1 MVPKAS
7 LVLNLDYASF
17 RHTDQAGY
25 LEIYYGFYPRLI
37 SYEFRDGKYAGAVGL
52 KVTLTKKTTDEKILD
67 QSFSLP
73 ISVKD
78 TLDESFGYTFVSQAG
93 YSLPYGQY
101 VLSVLAVDSLSA
113 ERKDSIR
120 LLISVNPFLSTS
132 ISDLELCSSIKESDD
147 KTDPF
152 FKNSMIVVPNPTL
165 VFGVTASPVMF
176 AYAEVYNVSKDTSYL
191 LKTMI
196 TDSRDKVIRE
206 SSKTRSYTVTNA
218 VEVNTVNTTSIPSG
232 RYRYHL
238 MLRNSAGIEIT
249 KASKT
254 FYVYNPHLKTA
265 EVSSASIKASE
276 LDGLTADELADE
288 FRKTQ
293 YIATDQEIK
302 TFSQVTSVEGRKEF
316 LGRFWSEIESGRLG
330 REPMKRSEY
339 LGRVSVAN
347 QRYRVMGKDG
357 WRTDRGRVYILY
369 GEPDEV
375 ERHPSDQTS
384 KPYESWRFYA
394 IENGVEFVFVDRSG
408 FSDYILVHSTK
419 RGELRDESWQ
429 RFLE

>member
-1 MVPKAS
+1 
-7 LVLNLDYASF
+7 L
-17 RHTDQAGY
+17 
-25 LEIYYGFYPRLI
+25 
-37 SYEFRDGKYAGAVGL
+37 
-52 KVTLTKKTTDEKILD
+52 
-67 QSFSLP
+67 
-73 ISVKD
+73 
-78 TLDESFGYTFVSQAG
+78 
-93 YSLPYGQY
+93 
-101 VLSVLAVDSLSA
+101 
-113 ERKDSIR
+113 
-120 LLISVNPFLSTS
+120 
-132 ISDLELCSSIKESDD
+132 
-147 KTDPF
+147 
-152 FKNSMIVVPNPTL
+152 
-165 VFGVTASPVMF
+165 
-176 AYAEVYNVSKDTSYL
+176 AEVFIFS
-191 LKTMI
+191 
-196 TDSRDKVIRE
+196 
-206 SSKTRSYTVTNA
+206 
-218 VEVNTVNTTSIPSG
+218 
-232 RYRYHL
+232 
-238 MLRNSAGIEIT
+238 
-249 KASKT
+249 
-254 FYVYNPHLKTA
+254 
-265 EVSSASIKASE
+265 
-276 LDGLTADELADE
+276 ADE